1 MNIPDGFAVE
11 LTGWQQDAAALYA
24 VREAVFIIEQ
34 SVPEAEEV
42 DELDPPSLHALARDE
57 AGQPVGTGR
66 LTPLGSIGRMA
77 VLASWRGRGVGRV
90 ILQTLIDAARSRGH
104 TRLWLNAQTHALS
117 FYGSFGFVAEG
128 PEFDECGIPHQRM
141 TLELPPREAPERPVG
156 PRRIPH
162 DTAQPLQVEGYAG
175 LLTASL
181 TLLESARHQYRLY
194 SRDLDPRAYDQEA
207 FIDAV
212 RRFVLAGSRH
222 EVRVLLQDVGAIQ
235 TQRHRLVE
243 LMRRIDSRIRIRQVA
258 EEDRS
263 FPGAYV
269 VNDHHGFLYRVHGDR
284 PGAEGHTRA
293 IGRAGELWRSFDE
306 VWERATVPIELR
318 RLGI

>member
-24 VREAVFIIEQ
+24 VREAVFIVEQ
-34 SVPEAEEV
+34 LVPEAEEV

-57 AGQPVGTGR
+57 TGQPVGTGR

-77 VLASWRGRGVGRV
+77 VLADWRGRGVGRV

-128 PEFDECGIPHQRM
+128 PEFDECGILHQRM

-156 PRRIPH
+156 PRRVPH
-162 DTAQPLQVEGYAG
+162 DAAQPLQVDGYAG
-175 LLTASL
+175 LLTSSL
-181 TLLESARHQYRLY
+181 TLLEGARHQFRLY
-194 SRDLDPRAYDQEA
+194 TRDLDPRAYDQEA

-222 EVRVLLQDVGAIQ
+222 EVRVLLQDLGAIQ